1 MARGRH
7 ARRTSLHRRIWGTGR
22 LWPSWGEQR
31 RAEARRRASELWDL
45 QGEVS
50 RLRTV
55 GVQHAGLAARAEMR
69 AHRAEGRVALLEDQV
84 ATLRAELLQLREEL
98 AFAWSAGRIEAEVVE
113 SAGLAATVI
122 DLRQA
127 ASS

>member
-7 ARRTSLHRRIWGTGR
+7 ARRSLLAR
-22 LWPSWGEQR
+22 LWPGRTE
-31 RAEARRRASELWDL
+31 RRRAAHARARGELWDL

-69 AHRAEGRVALLEDQV
+69 AHRAEGRVGVLEAQV
-84 ATLRAELLQLREEL
+84 AALRTDVGQLREEL
-98 AFAWSAGRIEAEVVE
+98 AFAWSAGRLEAEVIE

-122 DLRQA
+122 DLRGQA
-127 ASS
+127 RTG